1 MTLREYLEGCYP
13 KEKGG
18 AKLYDYAFREVVI
31 TQESFEIS
39 DLTPEEKRGVH
50 KPDLQKKPFLQQH
63 GEGEARFSNPQQKR
77 IYIIDF
83 EHYIDSFPERTPA
96 REGKKQTPAREG
108 KKCDFILSD
117 LETQSWIVLNELYK
131 GDNPDNKLEKARAQL
146 KSTIGKLCLDKDE
159 QADGNAHFLSQFTY
173 KVALFSYRFESSKGE
188 SAVAKGISGFN
199 KPTQI
204 AGNVTSE
211 ERFPEDFV
219 WVQCIYPAPFELSD
233 TFLQKVCKS

>member
-1 MTLREYLEGCYP
+1 MTLREYLEECYP
-13 KEKGG
+13 KLQGG
-18 AKLYDYAFREVVI
+18 AELSDYAFREKVI

-39 DLTPEEKRGVH
+39 DLSPEEKRGVH

-63 GEGEARFSNPQQKR
+63 GVGEARFSNPQQKR

-83 EHYIDSFPERTPA
+83 EHYIDSFKGSSQA
-96 REGKKQTPAREG
+96 SKG

-117 LETQSWIVLNELYK
+117 LDTQSWIVLNELST
-131 GDNPDNKLEKARAQL
+131 GNNPENKRDTAQL
-146 KSTIGKLCLDKDE
+146 QFDSTIEKLSLDK
-159 QADGNAHFLSQFTY
+159 NTPRPFLSQFTY
-173 KVALFSYRFESSKGE
+173 KVALLSYRFSSREGE

-204 AGNVTSE
+204 AGNVTLE
-211 ERFPEDFV
+211 GCLPEGFV
-219 WVQCIYPAPFELSD
+219 MVQRIYPAPFELSN

>member
-18 AKLYDYAFREVVI
+18 AKLYDYAFREKVI

-50 KPDLQKKPFLQQH
+50 KPDLQKKPFLQQY
-63 GEGEARFSNPQQKR
+63 GEGEARFSNPQKR
-77 IYIIDF
+77 EVYIIDF
-83 EHYIDSFPERTPA
+83 EHYIDSFPE
-96 REGKKQTPAREG
+96 QTPAREG

-117 LETQSWIVLNELYK
+117 LEMQSWIVLNELYE
-131 GDNPDNKLEKARAQL
+131 GDNPENKREKAQLQL
-146 KSTIGKLCLDKDE
+146 KSTIEKLRLDKKE

-173 KVALFSYRFESSKGE
+173 KVTLFSYRFKSSKGE

>member
-39 DLTPEEKRGVH
+39 DLTLDEKREED
-50 KPDLQKKPFLQQH
+50 KSALQKKPFLQQH
-63 GEGEARFSNPQQKR
+63 GEGEARFSNPQQKEV
-77 IYIIDF
+77 YIIDF
-83 EHYIDSFPERTPA
+83 EHYIDSF
-96 REGKKQTPAREG
+96 KKGSQASKE
-108 KKCDFILSD
+108 KKCDFILSSD
-117 LETQSWIVLNELYK
+117 KTQNWIVLNELCT
-131 GDNPDNKLEKARAQL
+131 GNNPENKRETAQL
-146 KSTIGKLCLDKDE
+146 QFKSTIEKLCLDKKE
-159 QADGNAHFLSQFTY
+159 QVDGNAHFLSQFTY
-173 KVALFSYRFESSKGE
+173 RVALLSYRFESSEGE

-204 AGNVTSE
+204 AGNVTLE
-211 ERFPEDFV
+211 GCLPEGFV
-219 WVQCIYPAPFELSD
+219 WVQCIYPAPFELFD

>member
-18 AKLYDYAFREVVI
+18 AKLYDYAFRENVI

-39 DLTPEEKRGVH
+39 DLTDKEKTEEH
-50 KPDLQKKPFLQQH
+50 KPDLQKKPFLQQY
-63 GEGEARFSNPQQKR
+63 GKGKARFSNPQQKE

-83 EHYIDSFPERTPA
+83 EHYIDSFPER
-96 REGKKQTPAREG
+96 TPAREG

-117 LETQSWIVLNELYK
+117 LETQSWIVLNEL
-131 GDNPDNKLEKARAQL
+131 GNNLDNKLDKARLQF
-146 KSTIGKLCLDKDE
+146 KSTIAKLSLDK
-159 QADGNAHFLSQFTY
+159 NTPRPFLSQFTY

-204 AGNVTSE
+204 AGNITL
-211 ERFPEDFV
+211 ERCLPEGFV
-219 WVQCIYPAPFELSD
+219 MVQCIYPAPFELSN
-233 TFLQKVCKS
+233 TFLQKCVK

>member
-1 MTLREYLEGCYP
+1 MTLREYLEECYP
-13 KEKGG
+13 KLQGG

-31 TQESFEIS
+31 TQVAFEIS
-39 DLTPEEKRGVH
+39 DLPPEKKRGVN
-50 KPDLQKKPFLQQH
+50 KAALQKKPFLQQH
-63 GEGEARFSNPQQKR
+63 GVGEARFSNPQQKR

-83 EHYIDSFPERTPA
+83 EHYIDSFKGSSQA
-96 REGKKQTPAREG
+96 SKG

-117 LETQSWIVLNELYK
+117 LDTQSWIVLNELYE

-173 KVALFSYRFESSKGE
+173 KVALFSYRFESSKVE

-199 KPTQI
+199 KPTLI
-204 AGNVTSE
+204 VGNVTLE
-211 ERFPEDFV
+211 APLPEGFV
-219 WVQCIYPAPFELSD
+219 MVQRIYPAPFELSD